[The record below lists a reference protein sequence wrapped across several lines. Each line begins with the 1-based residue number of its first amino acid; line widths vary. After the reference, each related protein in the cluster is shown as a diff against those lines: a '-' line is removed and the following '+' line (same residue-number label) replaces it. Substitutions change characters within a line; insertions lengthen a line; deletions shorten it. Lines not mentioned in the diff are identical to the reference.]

1 MAQTAWTSRRHD
13 LERQQREASLR
24 QNQAQ
29 RQERQ
34 ALEEQ
39 WLRSPVA
46 GVVSEIKLISTTP
59 RGITLDVVVI
69 GERNTPV
76 GDERLVLGH

>member
-1 MAQTAWTSRRHD
+1 MAQIAWTSRRHN
-13 LERQQREASLR
+13 LERQQREANLR

-76 GDERLVLGH
+76 GDERLVLGY